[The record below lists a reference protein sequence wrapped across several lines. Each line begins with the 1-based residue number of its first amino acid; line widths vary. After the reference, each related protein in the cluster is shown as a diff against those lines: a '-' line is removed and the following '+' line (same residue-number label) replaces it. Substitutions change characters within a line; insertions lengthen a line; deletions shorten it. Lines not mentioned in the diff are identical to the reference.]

1 MDARSWNS
9 LLQSLP
15 EPHILQTWE
24 WGQVK
29 AAFGWTPS
37 YHVWE
42 ERSPGK
48 LIYVAGQPQ
57 ESTIAYAMAL
67 VLKRRLIVRGSDMG
81 FNVIYVPK
89 GPILRD
95 WSERDMR
102 QQVLSDLLIYARQQN
117 AIFIKID
124 PDVRLGCGIPGR
136 PEAREDPRGASLT
149 TYLKQ
154 SGWIYSA
161 DQIQFPNSVYIDLN
175 VPEET
180 LLSNMKQKT
189 RYNIRLA
196 EKHNVSI
203 RQGGESDIPDL
214 YRMYAITSQRDG
226 FVIRPLEYYES
237 VWKLCM
243 QAGFARPLIAEVN
256 GEPVAAVILFWL
268 SRQAWYL
275 YGMSLDTHREK
286 MPNYLLQWEAI
297 RLAKANGCQRYD
309 LWGAPD
315 VFDENDSLWGVYRFK
330 EGLGGYVVRNIGA
343 WDYPIRPHWYEL
355 YMDIMPRILAWMRS
369 RGKSKIKKS
378 AMRDI

>member
-1 MDARSWNS
+1 MEARSWNS

-24 WGQVK
+24 WSQAK

-42 ERSPGK
+42 ERSPGN

-57 ESTIAYAMAL
+57 EGTIIFALAL
-67 VLKRRLIVRGSDMG
+67 VLRRKLVVRGLDTGLS
-81 FNVIYVPK
+81 VIYVPK

-95 WSERDMR
+95 WGERDLR
-102 QQVLSDLLIYARQQN
+102 QQVLSDLLVYARQQK

-124 PDVRLGCGIPGR
+124 PDVRMGRGIPSTLD
-136 PEAREDPRGASLT
+136 AIDDPMGASLN

-154 SGWIYSA
+154 SGWVYSA

-175 VPEET
+175 APEET

-237 VWKLCM
+237 VWKLFM

-256 GEPVAAVILFWL
+256 GEPVAAVILFWF

-275 YGMSLDTHREK
+275 YGMSLDAHREK

-297 RLAKANGCQRYD
+297 RLAKANGCQQYD
-309 LWGAPD
+309 LWGAPEA
-315 VFDENDSLWGVYRFK
+315 FDESDPLWGVYRFK

-343 WDYPIRPHWYEL
+343 WDYPIRKLEYHL
-355 YMDIMPRILAWMRS
+355 YLHVTPRILAWMRS
-369 RGKSKIKKS
+369 RGKSKIEKT
-378 AMRDI
+378 ALRDI